1 MGLGQS
7 GMDRCRRWRS
17 PEARRHWASFAFTA
31 PASTAS
37 PETGLRVVQRL
48 GDDLPLPLHVR
59 LTLRT

>member
-1 MGLGQS
+1 
-7 GMDRCRRWRS
+7 MDRCRPWRS

-48 GDDLPLPLHVR
+48 GDDLPLPLLVR
-59 LTLRT
+59 LTLRM